1 MHRHH
6 DPKDSFRSH
15 WGDFLDAI
23 TDAAIA
29 AGDMCRDAWGMLT
42 APAPKPQEAVN
53 MEVAA
58 DADHAMD
65 LALAVL
71 LSEPANNAHD
81 GRPFTKAVSDF
92 MAAHYQTEGVDLT
105 GAYGPQSPDLIT
117 AYIREFQPGWMYK
130 VGTAR
135 DLWTF
140 PGAMPAGWEQVGVPA
155 RGDIAVIEASEREP
169 FGNLGVVSQVFG
181 RTSYTV
187 SIQVLTQITSP
198 RNRVDFMQYPADVV
212 RGYFRWVGVPV
223 GAAND

>member
-42 APAPKPQEAVN
+42 VPAPKPQEAVN

-65 LALAVL
+65 LALSVL
-71 LSEPANNAHD
+71 LSEPANNARD
-81 GRPFTKAVSDF
+81 GRPFAKAVSDF

-135 DLWTF
+135 DLWRF
-140 PGAMPAGWEQVGVPA
+140 PGAMPAGWEKVGVPA
-155 RGDIAVIEASEREP
+155 RGDIAVLEDDQ
-169 FGNLGVVSQVFG
+169 FGNLGIVANGNNSEVN
-181 RTSYTV
+181 
-187 SIQVLTQITSP
+187 VLTQFTSP
-198 RNRVDFMQYPADVV
+198 RLRVDFKQYPSSAVL
-212 RGYFRWVGVPV
+212 GYFRWVGVPV